1 MIKDVLDLR
10 INLLLQLETAPPLRD
25 EIIVDRATQNSARNR
40 YDTLKKEASDIDG
53 TSHQVQEA
61 LDSMIR
67 IQAK

>member
-1 MIKDVLDLR
+1 MNKRRTKYVHF
-10 INLLLQLETAPPLRD
+10 LLQLETAPPLRD

-40 YDTLKKEASDIDG
+40 YDTLKKEASDIDV